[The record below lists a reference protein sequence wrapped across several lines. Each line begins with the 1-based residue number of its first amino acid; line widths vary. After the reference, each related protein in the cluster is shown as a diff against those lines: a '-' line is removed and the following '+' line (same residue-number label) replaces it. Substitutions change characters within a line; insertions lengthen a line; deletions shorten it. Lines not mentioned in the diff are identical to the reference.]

1 MRRRILLWHVHGS
14 WTTSFVQGGHDYVV
28 PVDAARGPDG
38 RGLARTWDWLANVTE
53 VYPEQFGA
61 HDFGVHDVDAQDI
74 DAVILQRPHEADLVA
89 SWLGRRP
96 GLDLPAIYL
105 EHNTPGGNVPA
116 TRHPYADQ
124 DRIPIVQVTA
134 FNRLFWDCGSVRTE
148 VIDHGII
155 DPGHRYLG
163 DLPRAA
169 VVIND
174 PIQRARAV
182 GTDLLTGAVRGGP
195 ARCVRHGCRRR
206 WSRWPRPRCHRR
218 PARGRCDQYSP
229 GGAGRGGQSFL
240 YRPSEARRVGAAGR
254 EAALS
259 RYGLNRFLGDWDRLL
274 AEVVPG
280 RPGFIDL
287 AIAVN

>member
-1 MRRRILLWHVHGS
+1 MGRRILLWHVHGS
-14 WTTSFVQGGHDYVV
+14 WTTSFVQGGHEYVV
-28 PVDAARGPDG
+28 PVDAERGPDG
-38 RGLARTWDWLANVTE
+38 RGRASTWDWPSNVSE
-53 VYPEQFGA
+53 VPLSELRAQ
-61 HDFGVHDVDAQDI
+61 DVDL
-74 DAVILQRPHEADLVA
+74 VILQRPYEAALVER
-89 SWLGRRP
+89 WLGHRP
-96 GLDLPAIYL
+96 GYDVPALYL
-105 EHNTPGGNVPA
+105 EHNTPGGDVPA

-206 WSRWPRPRCHRR
+206 
-218 PARGRCDQYSP
+218 
-229 GGAGRGGQSFL
+229 
-240 YRPSEARRVGAAGR
+240 
-254 EAALS
+254 
-259 RYGLNRFLGDWDRLL
+259 
-274 AEVVPG
+274 
-280 RPGFIDL
+280 
-287 AIAVN
+287 